1 MTDDEKLFE
10 HESYGLLSFS
20 RVHAGGTT
28 RLFGSSFTQHPTLLQ
43 LTLRRGT
50 MRYHGGYSRP
60 FGREEVLRVEMSPAQ
75 FAELVSNMNV
85 APGVP
90 VTIRH
95 VNGVQCDRPPKV
107 PSEGELI
114 REEFELN
121 AAGLRSRAEAGARKI
136 DALLDTLRLP
146 KKAKEAIQKTYR
158 EVVRFVHDGA
168 PYLVEQFQEA
178 AGRTLSEVKQEM
190 DAYAQR
196 HVEGGGL
203 QLPPQDLAYR
213 VMLERSQQIKD
224 EGEV

>member
-1 MTDDEKLFE
+1 MDNNEKLFE

-20 RVHAGGTT
+20 RMSAGGTT
-28 RLFGSSFTQHPTLLQ
+28 RLFGSSFTQHPNLMQ

-50 MRYHGGYSRP
+50 MRYSGGYSRP
-60 FGREEVLRVEMSPAQ
+60 SSREEIFRVVMSPAQ
-75 FAELVSNMNV
+75 FAELISKMNV

-95 VNGVQCDRPPKV
+95 VNGVQCEQPPKV
-107 PSEGELI
+107 PSEGDLI
-114 REEFELN
+114 REEFEAN
-121 AAGLRSRAEAGARKI
+121 AAEIRGRAEAGARKI

-178 AGRTLSEVKQEM
+178 TSRTLSEAKQEL
-190 DAYAQR
+190 DAYAQ
-196 HVEGGGL
+196 HYAGGP
-203 QLPPQDLAYR
+203 QLPPQDLAYK
-213 VMLERSQQIKD
+213 VLMERSQQINNS
-224 EGEV
+224 EGEAE